1 MPLPLPYR
9 YKNEARRTLLSK
21 RKSDFRIAGSIQ
33 RRFCKQ
39 KDEMIKYSL
48 LHPSRQRCSMAFQAF
63 SEWMSKA
70 SDQNKYEY
78 ILSID
83 TDDPQIEC
91 YKNQFKN
98 TGIKLIINNNR
109 SIVDA
114 VNMAAKHS
122 TGDILISI
130 SDDFGCPE
138 KWDLLLYLAYDREN
152 KYELE
157 RIAKDYDDIS
167 SKEEMQEDER
177 LKYFAV
183 MIDDCINGN
192 QSGCMTLP
200 ILSRSA
206 YEQLGHIYNPVY
218 FSMFADNELHDVCK
232 NNGWL
237 IYSDLKFEHRHFING
252 KNPKDATYE
261 RENSTQAYNMGKK
274 IYEHRKANNFQV

>member
-1 MPLPLPYR
+1 
-9 YKNEARRTLLSK
+9 
-21 RKSDFRIAGSIQ
+21 
-33 RRFCKQ
+33 
-39 KDEMIKYSL
+39 MIKYSL

-70 SDQNKYEY
+70 SGESKYEY

-83 TDDPQIEC
+83 ADDPQIEC

-114 VNMAAKHS
+114 VNIAAKHS

-130 SDDFGCPE
+130 SDDFGCLE
-138 KWDLLLYLAYDREN
+138 KWDIEVYSSICRLN
-152 KYELE
+152 GLE
-157 RIAKDYDDIS
+157 TTHLNS
-167 SKEEMQEDER
+167 PVKEEYA
-177 LKYFAV
+177 L

-200 ILSRSA
+200 ILSKAA

-232 NNGWL
+232 KNGWL

-274 IYEHRKANNFQV
+274 IYEQRKAHNFV